1 MVMHAVRAAMG
12 IALCFLATAAQPQ
25 TLALPDNLVDLR
37 SHQGE
42 ALLRES
48 DAYAAFVP
56 LSVNFVTQENQAF
69 CGVASIVMVL
79 NAMQL
84 PAPAVPAYDP
94 YHTFTQDNFFN
105 QNTEA
110 ILPRETL
117 EKQGMTLD

>member
-1 MVMHAVRAAMG
+1 M
-12 IALCFLATAAQPQ
+12 
-25 TLALPDNLVDLR
+25 
-37 SHQGE
+37 
-42 ALLRES
+42 
-48 DAYAAFVP
+48 
-56 LSVNFVTQENQAF
+56 
-69 CGVASIVMVL
+69 ASIVMVL

-117 EKQGMTLD
+117 EKQGMTLDQIGALLGTQPVKVEVHHAAGLYPR